1 MTHLIDGDD
10 LAVIV
15 EPVGLGAKDLHLR
28 WGWREVGRIG
38 GQHSI
43 RLGSILDLCHLVLVI
58 ARGRRRRRMD
68 RSPDAGLSRA
78 RFVDARH
85 GRGPRRREVNA
96 PSVVSPFPFGA
107 KGSLGVSPWSHGGG
121 RWAGA
126 SLPPRAWQPRPP
138 PVGRDGWIAGVNV
151 SDGSCTR
158 LRSGTSCEG
167 TAGTAGG
174 PGTRGSPAERGIHE
188 FYRLPK
194 FARGDGVSRKR
205 AVGGTHRSVDAE
217 SDAGLLLG
225 LGGELPAV
233 EKAGNVG
240 SEVSS
245 RRSDRTGQRLER
257 PIGISLPLALEK
269 NRASTSSC
277 VAEHAPGGTRD
288 DAPGDR
294 SAGSEG
300 RGGTGEGGHDCLL
313 GGYRNVRCRVLKT
326 SALSAMLGLLLP
338 RQTARS
344 AVETL

>member
-1 MTHLIDGDD
+1 M
-10 LAVIV
+10 
-15 EPVGLGAKDLHLR
+15 
-28 WGWREVGRIG
+28 
-38 GQHSI
+38 
-43 RLGSILDLCHLVLVI
+43 
-58 ARGRRRRRMD
+58 
-68 RSPDAGLSRA
+68 
-78 RFVDARH
+78 
-85 GRGPRRREVNA
+85 
-96 PSVVSPFPFGA
+96 
-107 KGSLGVSPWSHGGG
+107 GVSPWSHGGG

-158 LRSGTSCEG
+158 LRSGTSCERS
-167 TAGTAGG
+167 AGTAGG

-277 VAEHAPGGTRD
+277 VAEQAPGGTRD

-326 SALSAMLGLLLP
+326 SARSAMLGLLLP

-344 AVETL
+344 SSGNALIGGYGCEIHRPIKTEHLGSLQVRRVKRSRLGGRTQERGFTFARITFLLERAASQRGNLQEDLVFPRRAEGSGR

>member
-1 MTHLIDGDD
+1 MG
-10 LAVIV
+10 
-15 EPVGLGAKDLHLR
+15 GLGVSTR
-28 WGWREVGRIG
+28 F
-38 GQHSI
+38 
-43 RLGSILDLCHLVLVI
+43 GSGPFWICHLVLVI

-78 RFVDARH
+78 RVVDARH

-121 RWAGA
+121 RWAGV
-126 SLPPRAWQPRPP
+126 LPPRAWQPRPP

-257 PIGISLPLALEK
+257 PIGTLLPAGFGK
-269 NRASTSSC
+269 KPC
-277 VAEHAPGGTRD
+277 EHIILCR
-288 DAPGDR
+288 
-294 SAGSEG
+294 
-300 RGGTGEGGHDCLL
+300 GTGAGWD
-313 GGYRNVRCRVLKT
+313 
-326 SALSAMLGLLLP
+326 
-338 RQTARS
+338 AR
-344 AVETL
+344 

>member
-1 MTHLIDGDD
+1 M
-10 LAVIV
+10 
-15 EPVGLGAKDLHLR
+15 
-28 WGWREVGRIG
+28 
-38 GQHSI
+38 
-43 RLGSILDLCHLVLVI
+43 
-58 ARGRRRRRMD
+58 
-68 RSPDAGLSRA
+68 
-78 RFVDARH
+78 
-85 GRGPRRREVNA
+85 NA
-96 PSVVSPFPFGA
+96 PSVVLRRSHSA
-107 KGSLGVSPWSHGGG
+107 LTRSLGVSPWSHGGG

-126 SLPPRAWQPRPP
+126 SPAPRAWQPRPP

-158 LRSGTSCEG
+158 LRSGTSCERS
-167 TAGTAGG
+167 AGTAGG

-205 AVGGTHRSVDAE
+205 ARGGTHRSVDAE

-257 PIGISLPLALEK
+257 PIGTLLPLALEK

-277 VAEHAPGGTRD
+277 VAEQAPGGTRD

-344 AVETL
+344 RVETL

>member
-1 MTHLIDGDD
+1 MGGLGVSTRFGSGPFWICHLD
-10 LAVIV
+10 LA
-15 EPVGLGAKDLHLR
+15 
-28 WGWREVGRIG
+28 
-38 GQHSI
+38 
-43 RLGSILDLCHLVLVI
+43 I

-78 RFVDARH
+78 RVVDARH

-126 SLPPRAWQPRPP
+126 SPAPRAWQPRPP

-158 LRSGTSCEG
+158 LRSGTSCER

-277 VAEHAPGGTRD
+277 VAEQAPGGTRD

-326 SALSAMLGLLLP
+326 SARSAMLGLLLP

-344 AVETL
+344 RVETL